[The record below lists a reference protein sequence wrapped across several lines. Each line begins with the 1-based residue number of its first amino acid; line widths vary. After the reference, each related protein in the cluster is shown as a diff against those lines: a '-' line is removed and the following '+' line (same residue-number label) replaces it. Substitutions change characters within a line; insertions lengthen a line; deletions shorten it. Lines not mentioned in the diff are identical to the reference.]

1 MAIDIKLFAVM
12 PFSDDFQSVW
22 DCLKECVD
30 KLNSADK
37 TRSISI
43 SRADDST
50 EDQTLLRNVTN
61 QIDSC
66 NIAIIDISSENNNV
80 VFEFGYVIAKGK
92 KFIGICLV
100 IFVLLSLQSCGRSRS
115 PIERL
120 AARFSNVPE
129 YSITLEDMTTRGSLF
144 AQFYHKYKV
153 TIGEKVYYTD
163 WEKVKESF
171 YRQNEN
177 YLGMSLLSKTEDGY
191 VTKTPSPPGYQYVG
205 NSRYGEWRNDS
216 SGHSMWAYYGQ
227 YMFMSQKTMT

>member
-92 KFIGICLV
+92 KFIGICSTSIKELSTDYRAYV
-100 IFVLLSLQSCGRSRS
+100 YTQYDQGDLDTFRSQIRLRVVEEIKKIGKEWCHVL
-115 PIERL
+115 
-120 AARFSNVPE
+120 
-129 YSITLEDMTTRGSLF
+129 
-144 AQFYHKYKV
+144 
-153 TIGEKVYYTD
+153 
-163 WEKVKESF
+163 
-171 YRQNEN
+171 
-177 YLGMSLLSKTEDGY
+177 
-191 VTKTPSPPGYQYVG
+191 
-205 NSRYGEWRNDS
+205 NSE
-216 SGHSMWAYYGQ
+216 
-227 YMFMSQKTMT
+227 